1 VTSLKRISLLLL
13 LSVCLAAAGCGSDDE
28 EGAPIPADAA
38 TALERRLGETESRLA
53 NGSLGACEDI
63 LNDTMPEV
71 GKLLDSLPT
80 DVDADVR
87 DALEQSFQNLWAI
100 VESECEQRTPD
111 EPAETAPEPEPE
123 PEPEVTETETVP
135 TETTPTETAPDPTDP
150 EEAPLPEDGDGDS
163 NGVIPEG
170 NGGGGVAPGGDDE

>member
-1 VTSLKRISLLLL
+1 VTGLKRISLLLL
-13 LSVCLAAAGCGSDDE
+13 LVVCLAAAGCGSDDE

-38 TALERRLGETESRLA
+38 TALERRLGETENRLA

-71 GKLLDSLPT
+71 GKLLDSLPN
-80 DVDADVR
+80 DVDAEVR

-123 PEPEVTETETVP
+123 PEVTETETAP
-135 TETTPTETAPDPTDP
+135 TETTPTETEPEPTDP
-150 EEAPLPEDGDGDS
+150 EEAPLPPEGDGD
-163 NGVIPEG
+163 NEGVIPEG
-170 NGGGGVAPGGDDE
+170 DGGGVAPGGDDG